1 VGKFDAY
8 KIPLKELSVG
18 THTYEFS
25 LDNNFF
31 KNIDGP
37 EVQKGKVNVHLTV
50 KRGGQAFEM
59 NFDIAGV
66 VQVPCDRCL
75 DDMDQEIE
83 CTNQLIVKFGKDY
96 DEESDKI
103 IVIPETE
110 GEINLAWF
118 LYEFVALNIP
128 IRHIHPPG
136 KCSKSMT
143 SKLKKHVATSKD
155 DDGEAWEED
164 STVDFI
170 DDGEELDTLKGETN
184 EKETDP
190 RWDGLKNLIEDN

>member
-1 VGKFDAY
+1 M
-8 KIPLKELSVG
+8 SVG

-37 EVQKGKVNVHLTV
+37 EVQKGKVNVCLTV
-50 KRGGQAFEM
+50 KKGGQAFEM

-66 VQVPCDRCL
+66 VQIPCDRCL

-103 IVIPETE
+103 IVIPEAE

-128 IRHIHPPG
+128 IRHVHPPG
-136 KCSKSMT
+136 KCTKSMT

-155 DDGEAWEED
+155 EDGDSWDDD
-164 STVDFI
+164 VDFI
-170 DDGEELDTLKGETN
+170 DDSEDLDTSKGENN

-190 RWDGLKNLIEDN
+190 RWDGLKNLIGD